1 MKETSLERIRQEA
14 RALGA
19 CALIEHGANAN
30 ELLDALFSSQGRE
43 FAINHSFPSL
53 KLLREIEQELD
64 TWVFVD
70 KGDVKVAQMPNI
82 LIAGNTEAYISCD
95 TLDRVYRIVVMHG
108 AKAHIEL
115 KGYAVA
121 TVCVVGGAIEIT
133 KEGEEAFAVI
143 EQ

>member
-19 CALIEHGANAN
+19 CALIERGETAN

-43 FAINHSFPSL
+43 FALKHSFPSL
-53 KLLREIEQELD
+53 HLLREVEEELD
-64 TWVFVD
+64 TRVFVD
-70 KGDVKVAQMPNI
+70 KGEVQTNQMSSI
-82 LIAGNTEAYISCD
+82 VVAGNTHAYIYCD
-95 TLDRVYRIVVMHG
+95 TLDSVYRIIVMHG

-115 KGYAVA
+115 RGHAVA
-121 TVCVVGGAIEIT
+121 TICAVGGEIKVT
-133 KEGEEAFAVI
+133 KASDDSFALI

>member
-19 CALIEHGANAN
+19 CALIERGETAN

-43 FAINHSFPSL
+43 FALKHSFPSL
-53 KLLREIEQELD
+53 NLLREVESELD
-64 TWVFVD
+64 TRVLVD
-70 KGDVKVAQMPNI
+70 KGEVEASQMPNI
-82 LIAGNTEAYISCD
+82 LVAGNTEAYISCD
-95 TLDRVYRIVVMHG
+95 TLNKLYHIIVMHG

-115 KGYAVA
+115 RGHAVA
-121 TVCVVGGAIEIT
+121 TICVVGGEIKVT
-133 KEGEEAFAVI
+133 KASDDAFALI